1 MPEGL
6 ESWRNHVG
14 LLILLQMLLI
24 NVRLVTSLP
33 FCDKSV
39 LDHYIKTIIDQE
51 KAMNTPCQF
60 SENVTL
66 PQPSLNAEW
75 RRLQTSQQE
84 IEIQHGFTLF
94 LDSVPKVTTFFSQ
107 CKLDVSLQRFSSN
120 IRTMTNILQ
129 RVTTRTEA
137 HNTERDVRTLAVST
151 LQQFYTV
158 YKNFLVGKYKTVITS
173 LCKSL
178 EHR

>member
-1 MPEGL
+1 MG
-6 ESWRNHVG
+6 VTG

-24 NVRLVTSLP
+24 NVKLVTSLP

-39 LDHYIKTIIDQE
+39 LDYYIRSIADQE
-51 KAMNTPCQF
+51 KAMNVPCQF

-66 PQPSLNAEW
+66 PQPNLNAEW

-84 IEIQHGFTLF
+84 ADILHGFTLL
-94 LDSVPKVTTFFSQ
+94 LDSVPKVTTFVSQ
-107 CKLDVSLQRFSSN
+107 CKLELSLQRFSSN
-120 IRTMTNILQ
+120 IRTLTNILQ
-129 RVTTRTEA
+129 RVNQKTETQNSE
-137 HNTERDVRTLAVST
+137 HEVRTLTVST

-158 YKNFLVGKYKTVITS
+158 YRNILIGKYKTLIIS

-178 EHR
+178 QHR

>member
-1 MPEGL
+1 MTVSSLP
-6 ESWRNHVG
+6 G

-24 NVRLVTSLP
+24 DVTLVTSLP

-39 LDHYIKTIIDQE
+39 LDHYIRSVTEQE
-51 KAMNTPCQF
+51 KAMNVPCPF

-84 IEIQHGFTLF
+84 AEILQGFTLL
-94 LDSVPKVTTFFSQ
+94 LDSVPKVTTFVSQ
-107 CKLDVSLQRFSSN
+107 CKVEVSLQRFSSN
-120 IRTMTNILQ
+120 VRTMTNILR
-129 RVTTRTEA
+129 RVSGKTETHSA
-137 HNTERDVRTLAVST
+137 EITARTLAISN
-151 LQQFYTV
+151 LQQFYLV
-158 YKNFLVGKYKTVITS
+158 YRNFLVGKYKSLIIS

-178 EHR
+178 QHR